1 MHAHTHTVVGDG
13 GSGKMQHHV
22 LKMREEVERKA
33 GAQEMQAIQSSDVR
47 FLTHGAPTT
56 DALAEGFVISF
67 Y

>member
-1 MHAHTHTVVGDG
+1 
-13 GSGKMQHHV
+13 MQHHV

-33 GAQEMQAIQSSDVR
+33 RAQEMQAIQSSDVR